1 MKVLMLLENDY
12 EKDLRVKREVRA
24 LYEAGFEV
32 IVAAISFDKNFPP
45 EKRENCLLYK
55 NKIPSLIFKSSV
67 GALKVPV
74 YFNFWRKYV
83 SKIIK
88 DHPVDIIHVNDLP
101 LSRVGLDLKKIYNAK
116 LVIDLHENWPG
127 LLRNAEHTRT
137 FIGRLISS
145 DKQWIRYE
153 KHMLHEADLV
163 ITVVEE
169 ARDRV
174 ALLETVQE
182 KLCIVSNT
190 VDTEAM
196 PVFERKK
203 TDNNFT
209 IFYGGAINKHRGLQI
224 VTDAIKVLKERNI
237 SITLQIA
244 GSGSYKKAL
253 EKQVKKNNIS
263 SRVVFHGQKTFIEMM
278 EILSRSDAAIIP
290 HLRNENND
298 ASSPNKLYQYM
309 YTGIPVISSDCISL
323 KRIIL
328 ETGAGFI
335 YRNDSPAELASL
347 LEQLYSNRH
356 LLEGKGE
363 NGRTAV
369 ISHYN
374 WNTDRK
380 RLIDAYK
387 ELTQI

>member
-153 KHMLHEADLV
+153 KNMLHEADLV